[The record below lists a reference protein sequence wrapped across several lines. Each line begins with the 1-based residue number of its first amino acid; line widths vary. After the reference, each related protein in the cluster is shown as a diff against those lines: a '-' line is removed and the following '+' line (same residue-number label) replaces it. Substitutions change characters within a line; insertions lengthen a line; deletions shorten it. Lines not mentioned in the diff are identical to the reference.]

1 MRRLRLWTLNIIIW
15 LLLNYLSCLVTF
27 TRNCGFLSFILTSS
41 VSIFISD
48 IPFAWFGRWDTWNP
62 KIITELTF
70 QGSRAQQPRSQLNKI
85 YLEQENITWWDKMI
99 PIPLAN
105 TLKYV
110 CCMFQ
115 FGYWWLY
122 FSFVCQSC
130 GLIHFLQVQDDTETS
145 PSRNIWYFSFSWVK
159 LL

>member
-1 MRRLRLWTLNIIIW
+1 MATREWFDNHCNLAWHQSTFQPNKIVPRLKLRRLRLWTLNIIIW

-99 PIPLAN
+99 PTPLVN
-105 TLKYV
+105 TLK
-110 CCMFQ
+110 
-115 FGYWWLY
+115 
-122 FSFVCQSC
+122 
-130 GLIHFLQVQDDTETS
+130 
-145 PSRNIWYFSFSWVK
+145 
-159 LL
+159 

>member
-1 MRRLRLWTLNIIIW
+1 MATREWFDNHCNLAWHQSTFQPNKIVPRLKLRRLRLWTLNIIIW

-85 YLEQENITWWDKMI
+85 YLEQENITWWDKMV
-99 PIPLAN
+99 PTPLVN
-105 TLKYV
+105 TLK
-110 CCMFQ
+110 
-115 FGYWWLY
+115 
-122 FSFVCQSC
+122 
-130 GLIHFLQVQDDTETS
+130 
-145 PSRNIWYFSFSWVK
+145 
-159 LL
+159 